1 MKAAVYYSPGEF
13 KIEEVPYPVLERD
26 GVIITVK
33 ACGICGSD
41 LHFFNMG
48 RQNGAI
54 IGHEFSGEVVEI
66 GPDVSGVKRGD
77 RVVACSG
84 RGCGKC
90 YWCLRGEYIHC
101 SKLGFVGYAIQGAF
115 AEYVSVP
122 AFSPGKYAVVLPPS
136 ISFDEG
142 ATAEPLAVALYA
154 VNQMDPRPDDTVVV
168 IGLGIIGICI
178 VQILK
183 SRGVKQI
190 IASGRRSSR
199 LRLAEES
206 GASLIV
212 DASKEDL
219 VPAVMSLNSGKG
231 ADIVFECAGNAATFE
246 QAIRITHRGGK
257 IDIVGLYEKSFEWN
271 PSVLATDDLTLAGCG
286 LRWDLP
292 GAVELLKQG
301 KVRTAPMITHR
312 FPLEDIRQAFE
323 TQRKDPDA
331 IKVMVEI
338 Q

>member
-1 MKAAVYYSPGEF
+1 MKAAVYHSPQSF
-13 KIEEVPYPVLERD
+13 KIEEVPYPKLERD
-26 GVIITVK
+26 GVIIRVK

-41 LHFFNMG
+41 LHFFNMA
-48 RQNGAI
+48 RQDGAI
-54 IGHEFSGEVVEI
+54 IGHEFSGDVTEI
-66 GPDVSGVKRGD
+66 GADVSGVKKGD
-77 RVVACSG
+77 RVIACSG

-90 YWCLRGEYIHC
+90 YWCQRGEYIHC

-122 AFSPGKYAVVLPPS
+122 AFSPGKYAAVLPPS
-136 ISFDEG
+136 ISYEEG

-190 IASGRRSSR
+190 IASGRREKR
-199 LRLAEES
+199 LKLAAES
-206 GASLIV
+206 GASLVV
-212 DASKEDL
+212 DAARDDL
-219 VPAVMSLNSGKG
+219 VPAVLGLNSGKG

-257 IDIVGLYEKSFEWN
+257 IDVVGLYEKPFSWN
-271 PSVLATDDLTLAGCG
+271 PSVIATDDLTLVGCG

-292 GAVELLKQG
+292 GAVNLLQTG
-301 KVRTAPMITHR
+301 KVKTGTLITHR
-312 FPLEDIRQAFE
+312 FPLEKIQEAFE
-323 TQRKDPDA
+323 TQQKERDA

-338 Q
+338 